1 MVNLPEREAKMR
13 VKSIRKNMTEISME
27 DASILVSYETPVA
40 VVFHKTSVVW
50 ATNEKFSKTT
60 SRHINEW
67 LSQNNFIDYSYV
79 DQEKLESAIKI

>member
-1 MVNLPEREAKMR
+1 
-13 VKSIRKNMTEISME
+13 MTEISME
-27 DASILVSYETPVA
+27 EASILVSYEAPVA
-40 VVFHKTSVVW
+40 IIFHKTSVAWV
-50 ATNEKFSKTT
+50 TNEKFSKTT